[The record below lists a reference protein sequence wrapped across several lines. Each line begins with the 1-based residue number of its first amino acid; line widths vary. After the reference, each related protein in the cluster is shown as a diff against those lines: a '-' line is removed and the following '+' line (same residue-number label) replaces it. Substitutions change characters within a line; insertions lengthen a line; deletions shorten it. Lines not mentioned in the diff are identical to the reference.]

1 MNGHGPPV
9 GAEARIRDNLERL
22 ARLMAEAAVRAG
34 REPAAVRLLAVT
46 KYAEPEWVRAL
57 HRAGAR
63 DFAENTV
70 QRGAAARESLS
81 DLAGARWHLIG
92 HLQRNKVARA
102 LSTFESIHSLDGLR
116 LAREVAAQVRRR
128 SLPVPDLYV
137 EVNVAA
143 DPRKTGLPVDGVAEF
158 LEAVR
163 AEDLFPG
170 AAGKGGISGL
180 MAMAPP
186 PAPGEPPGAAESARP
201 HFRRLRE
208 LKDEMVRSGLLAEGA
223 GLSMGMSS
231 DLLVAIEE
239 GATVVRVGS
248 ALFEGCEDSTSP

>member
-1 MNGHGPPV
+1 VSGEGPV
-9 GAEARIRDNLERL
+9 EGVDARIRENLERL
-22 ARLMAEAAVRAG
+22 AKLMAEAAARGG
-34 REPAAVRLLAVT
+34 RDRDAVRLLAVT
-46 KYAEPEWVRAL
+46 KYAEPKWVRAL
-57 HRAGAR
+57 HRAGVR

-70 QRGAAARESLS
+70 QRGVAARESYS

-92 HLQRNKVARA
+92 HLQTNKVARA
-102 LSTFESIHSLDGLR
+102 LSTFESMHSLDSIR
-116 LAREVAAQVRRR
+116 LAREISAQARRR

-143 DPRKTGLPVDGVAEF
+143 DPRKTGLPADGVAGL
-158 LEAVR
+158 LETAR
-163 AEDLFPG
+163 AEDLFPD
-170 AAGKGGISGL
+170 ATTRGGIAGL
-180 MAMAPP
+180 MAMAPA

-208 LKDEMVRSGLLAEGA
+208 LRDQLVRSGLLPEGA

-239 GATVVRVGS
+239 GATVVRIGS
-248 ALFEGCEDSTSP
+248 ALFEGA